1 VAPYI
6 QKHNIEMIFISLPMS
21 LQLRIQK
28 LMDELPDICI
38 FDLIKASIEHDLYYL
53 KNWSIW
59 LDLWIIFKT
68 VWIVLR
74 KDNAY

>member
-1 VAPYI
+1 
-6 QKHNIEMIFISLPMS
+6 
-21 LQLRIQK
+21 R
-28 LMDELPDICI
+28 
-38 FDLIKASIEHDLYYL
+38 IEHDLYYL

-59 LDLWIIFKT
+59 LDLWIILKT